1 MLFSPSYTFSWT
13 NLGAHAGQEN
23 TTTQSNDSHA
33 SHSFLFSLPFFF
45 CDRVS
50 IRSPQTLNPPASA
63 SAELKLRAC
72 STKFKSL
79 TYFIISL
86 FILKGLQLL
95 EDFLLGINVFF
106 PDIIYCICVCRIT
119 CDTLFMLRSEDIL
132 QELFLSFSHEGSGEW
147 TPAIRLS
154 SRWLNKLATL
164 QALQLPLTLIHRII
178 AIISY
183 SRKGIYSWRV
193 CRS

>member
-106 PDIIYCICVCRIT
+106 FL
-119 CDTLFMLRSEDIL
+119 TLFTVFVYVE
-132 QELFLSFSHEGSGEW
+132 SHVTHYLCCAQRTS
-147 TPAIRLS
+147 
-154 SRWLNKLATL
+154 
-164 QALQLPLTLIHRII
+164 
-178 AIISY
+178 
-183 SRKGIYSWRV
+183 
-193 CRS
+193 CRSCFSPFPMRVLVNELQPSGLAAGDLINWPPCRPYNFH